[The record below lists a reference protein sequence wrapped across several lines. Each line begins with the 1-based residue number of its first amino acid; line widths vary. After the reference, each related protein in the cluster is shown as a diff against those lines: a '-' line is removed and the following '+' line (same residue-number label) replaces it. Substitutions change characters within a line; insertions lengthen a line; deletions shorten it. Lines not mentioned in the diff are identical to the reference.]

1 MTAVFTDAVP
11 DLAIKIEPGL
21 VTVKKEKLE
30 EGEAATKAA
39 EKEKLPDGIENDK
52 HGELFSQLVGEVN
65 KLNEMGEE
73 KGKETSSASNEE
85 KDSFAVSEL
94 DKNAVITPNDKTDD
108 EDEMTLAITNVTT
121 QLDEDQ
127 NGVKSVT
134 EVLDDISDTLEAVT
148 KQIVSNQS
156 ESISKEVAE
165 SDMLV
170 ESSKEKPSQS
180 SGNITIGQIKRN
192 I

>member
-30 EGEAATKAA
+30 EGEAAAKAA
-39 EKEKLPDGIENDK
+39 EKEKLPDAIENDK

-85 KDSFAVSEL
+85 KDSSAVSDSSKVRMSYL
-94 DKNAVITPNDKTDD
+94 TIFCSLPA
-108 EDEMTLAITNVTT
+108 TL
-121 QLDEDQ
+121 
-127 NGVKSVT
+127 SVSC
-134 EVLDDISDTLEAVT
+134 L
-148 KQIVSNQS
+148 
-156 ESISKEVAE
+156 
-165 SDMLV
+165 LV
-170 ESSKEKPSQS
+170 ENSE
-180 SGNITIGQIKRN
+180 IKMIATRVTP
-192 I
+192 IE